1 MTTNDT
7 QKKKTRT
14 KKLSPYD
21 FQEEDDNTTLS
32 QSKGAKLLT
41 DDIITARFAKN
52 SHYQSHQTSMAST
65 KSNER
70 EHKNKKRR
78 IY

>member
-21 FQEEDDNTTLS
+21 FQDDDNITLS
-32 QSKGAKLLT
+32 RSKNSKLLT
-41 DDIITARFAKN
+41 DDIITARFAK
-52 SHYQSHQTSMAST
+52 
-65 KSNER
+65 K
-70 EHKNKKRR
+70 
-78 IY
+78 